1 VTTEIPEFD
10 LTAVPMAGDRA
21 VGWKAVRDAGPV
33 VHTNS
38 RYFLTRREDI
48 EWALRS
54 PELFSSEAAFEMM
67 HSPIPLVPIAFDPPE
82 HTRYRKLLQPFFSP
96 RALSAILPS
105 LQASI
110 DELIDGIAAKPECEV
125 MSELAVPYPST
136 VFLTLFGLP
145 LEDRQRLIRW
155 KDAVIGLS
163 EPDTNFQQA
172 DPTPALELF
181 EYLVQHIGT
190 KRADPGEDVLSQ
202 LLIGEDPLD
211 DNEAIGMSFLF
222 VLAGLDTVTAAIGFA
237 LHYLAEH
244 PELRHRL
251 IGDPE
256 LIPAF
261 AEEIVRLEPP
271 AYMVPRV
278 TTDDVVVSGCPIP
291 KGSEVAMCLGAANR
305 EECEENP
312 NPDGVELE
320 LVRRHWGFGGGPHRC
335 VGAHLARMELKLVL
349 AAWHQRIPEYRT
361 APGYVAEI
369 RWPRPVFGLDEL
381 PLLLG

>member
-1 VTTEIPEFD
+1 
-10 LTAVPMAGDRA
+10 
-21 VGWKAVRDAGPV
+21 
-33 VHTNS
+33 
-38 RYFLTRREDI
+38 
-48 EWALRS
+48 
-54 PELFSSEAAFEMM
+54 MM
-67 HSPIPLVPIAFDPPE
+67 HSPIPLVPIAFDPPK

-96 RALSAILPS
+96 RALGAILPS
-105 LQASI
+105 LQTSI
-110 DELIDGIAAKPECEV
+110 DELIDGIAAKPECEAI
-125 MSELAVPYPST
+125 SELAVPYPST

-145 LEDRQRLIRW
+145 LEDRERLIRW

-181 EYLVQHIGT
+181 EYLVRHIGS

-202 LLIGEDPLD
+202 LLTGEDPLD

-237 LHYLAEH
+237 LLHLAEH
-244 PELRHRL
+244 PEIRQRL
-251 IGDPE
+251 IDQPD

-305 EECEENP
+305 EDCEENP

-349 AAWHQRIPEYRT
+349 TAWHQRIPAYRT
-361 APGYVAEI
+361 APGYTAEI

-381 PLLLG
+381 PLILS